1 MPGCDGRWLRH
12 AVAPTQAM
20 GIGRHPSPIQW
31 SSLVLDVLSV
41 GIVVVG
47 LLAVLVAVGSLVL
60 GLLIVVN
67 GLVGTFR
74 PAR

>member
-12 AVAPTQAM
+12 AVPPTQVM
-20 GIGRHPSPIQW
+20 GIGRHPSPKQW
-31 SSLVLDVLSV
+31 SSPVLDVLSF
-41 GIVVVG
+41 GIVFVG

-60 GLLIVVN
+60 GLLIVLN

-74 PAR
+74 PVR